1 MSKNKKKVG
10 LTEKTKERNVILR
23 LIKFT
28 LKLIINDKIDYEDIG
43 NLL

>member
-1 MSKNKKKVG
+1 MSKKK
-10 LTEKTKERNVILR
+10 KERNVILR

-28 LKLIINDKIDYEDIG
+28 LKLIIKDKVNYEDIG